1 MNEQDREDTLLLNV
15 ALGTDLL
22 TSYVAATD
30 DEPDEPPRKTGCVP
44 WIIGT
49 ALLWLLWRCL

>member
-1 MNEQDREDTLLLNV
+1 MNDQDREDTFLLNA

-30 DEPDEPPRKTGCVP
+30 DEPPPKSHGCLVCF
-44 WIIGT
+44 IG
-49 ALLWLLWRCL
+49 ALLAWVLWRCL